1 MEEVKEVV
9 VGEEVEKVWRRRCKV
24 RGARPARRR
33 RATRRVRSQRCR
45 LAATRPVGGGWMRC
59 YSFEGALRRTARHPP
74 GVEGGFASSLRRSE
88 AGCPAPWGDA
98 ALSIEAALQV
108 CRRALRLQRHR
119 VCKHAC
125 AFRELALTLT
135 LTLTT
140 NPNQRRRAGPD
151 GSAAVIER

>member
-1 MEEVKEVV
+1 M
-9 VGEEVEKVWRRRCKV
+9 
-24 RGARPARRR
+24 PARGDEACRW
-33 RATRRVRSQRCR
+33 RVDGMVLLWGGSEEDCP
-45 LAATRPVGGGWMRC
+45 ASSGGGRWIRLF
-59 YSFEGALRRTARHPP
+59 FEGAPRRD
-74 GVEGGFASSLRRSE
+74 
-88 AGCPAPWGDA
+88 CPAPCGDA

-151 GSAAVIER
+151 GAQPSSRGEVRATF